1 MHVHPSTKS
10 CIDTSP
16 NFKQLAV
23 SKDSASHSLHFLSAT
38 YYDPAFTSAADA
50 EDPTVIVNLDITI
63 AFGILC
69 ARLVLNVRS
78 GKASRDYACG
88 INVNEDFETVVYEL
102 RSYFGLF
109 KLTSSCETILR
120 FYSYDGAT
128 GRIS

>member
-1 MHVHPSTKS
+1 MHAHPSTKS

-23 SKDSASHSLHFLSAT
+23 SKDSASHTLHFLNAT

-78 GKASRDYACG
+78 GKDSRDYTCG
-88 INVNEDFETVVYEL
+88 INVTEDFETAVYEL
-102 RSYFGLF
+102 NCLF
-109 KLTSSCETILR
+109 KLARSCEKIIC